1 MDRLRLGTRGSA
13 LALWQANAVAAEV
26 RRRSG
31 RECELVVV
39 TTTGDR
45 LREAD
50 LSQIGGKRV
59 FVKEIEQALL
69 GGDIDLAVHSA
80 KDMPAELP
88 DGLAITAVLP
98 RADPRDAV
106 VLPAGAAL
114 PASAVGDG
122 AGAGSAPRAGTGSA
136 PSGRGSGGNAGSAVE
151 RAGAVGIES
160 APRVGTGS
168 VRRTAQLCRAWPRAR
183 FSLVRGNVG
192 TRLRRLDAGDYDL
205 LVLAAAGLERL
216 GLADRISLRLDTEVC
231 LPAPGQG
238 IVAVET
244 RADDAA
250 AVAALAAVDHPAAR
264 AALTAERA
272 VVAALGGGCQVPIG
286 ALAEPAGDR
295 LRLRALVASPD
306 GSRRLRRE
314 ATMPA
319 AAAPALGAAVAD
331 GLLADGAGPIL
342 EAAREAAQPAERAR
356 VSRPRPGA

>member
-50 LSQIGGKRV
+50 LSQVGGKRV
-59 FVKEIEQALL
+59 FVKEIEQALM

-114 PASAVGDG
+114 PADLSAGEDD
-122 AGAGSAPRAGTGSA
+122 ASAAPRVGTGSA
-136 PSGRGSGGNAGSAVE
+136 PSSRGSGGDAGRAVE
-151 RAGAVGIES
+151 RAGTVGMGS

-216 GLADRISLRLDTEVC
+216 GLADRISLRLDAEVC

-250 AVAALAAVDHPAAR
+250 AAAALAAVDDPAAR

-295 LRLRALVASPD
+295 LRLRALAASLD
-306 GSRRLRRE
+306 GSRHLRRE

-319 AAAPALGAAVAD
+319 AAARALGAAVAD

-342 EAAREAAQPAERAR
+342 EAARETVPPAGTGNRT
-356 VSRPRPGA
+356 PPGTG